1 MRHRVTLCEKLV
13 RCLYCGSVFAT
24 VEAALAEDCP
34 RSRQGQQREGRTV
47 VDEVRERIERELASA
62 MDRLRQLGG
71 TVVIEEFPGAVDD
84 DGPLADPADR
94 GKIHQDREV
103 ILATRSLLVER
114 ANRLAEA
121 LERVRKS
128 QYGICEECGEAI
140 APARLQAVPEV
151 TACVRCQDRLERK
164 AAQGRVTASS

>member
-1 MRHRVTLCEKLV
+1 MRHRVTLCEKLI

-34 RSRQGQQREGRTV
+34 RSRQGQQREGRIM
-47 VDEVRERIERELASA
+47 VDQARERIERELASA

-71 TVVIEEFPGAVDD
+71 TVVIEEFPGAVDN

-94 GKIHQDREV
+94 GKINEDREV

-121 LERVRKS
+121 LERV
-128 QYGICEECGEAI
+128 
-140 APARLQAVPEV
+140 
-151 TACVRCQDRLERK
+151 
-164 AAQGRVTASS
+164 TASS

>member
-1 MRHRVTLCEKLV
+1 MLARHMPQLIHRESMRHRLTLCENLI
-13 RCLYCGSVFAT
+13 RCFDCGRVFVS

-34 RSRQGQQREGRTV
+34 RSREGRQREGRTV

-121 LERVRKS
+121 LERV
-128 QYGICEECGEAI
+128 
-140 APARLQAVPEV
+140 
-151 TACVRCQDRLERK
+151 
-164 AAQGRVTASS
+164 TASS